1 MVVYLVPVL
10 PSEHLEHCQ
19 QRDDERVEVGVRSS
33 VGEVEGAAEE
43 LHSEQSKDENE
54 EKEEEKEG
62 EDGAHGVEERDDEV
76 PQRGPI
82 LRHFEDPQKSESS
95 QHG

>member
-10 PSEHLEHCQ
+10 PSEHLEHRQ
-19 QRDDERVEVGVRSS
+19 QRDNERVEVGVRSS

-43 LHSEQSKDENE
+43 LHAEQREDED
-54 EKEEEKEG
+54 EEEEQEEEG

-76 PQRGPI
+76 PQRGPV
-82 LRHFEDPQKSESS
+82 LSHFEDPQKSESS